1 MPKQI
6 KKCSIENENQLY
18 LSCDTKA
25 TGVKSMEQNN
35 YTTEKRKWKQLSEK
49 ERYKIEA
56 LSHSGLTAT
65 EIGKSLTPQRDRRT
79 IERELARGMTV
90 QLNSDLTEKTVYL
103 ADVGQ
108 RKHDEKAANKG
119 RGLKIGYDHKLAKQ
133 IEHKIKNEKWSPDT
147 IIDRIK
153 EQGLQFETSICTKTV
168 YNYIDK
174 GIFAEI
180 SNNDLWV
187 KKDGRKRNYKKV
199 RTVALNNKNG
209 KSITER
215 PKEADN
221 RTEQG
226 HWEIDLVV
234 GKQGTKPVI
243 LTLVE
248 RKSRKSLYVLLKNKT
263 QKEVISAIKRARRRV
278 GGNFDDLFKSITADN
293 GSEFLDS
300 EGIKRAAKCGEVYY
314 AHPYSSWERGSN
326 ENGNRILRRFVPKG
340 TDIGKLTVKELQRIE
355 DWVNNYPR
363 KIFGYKSAN
372 EMAAA

>member
-1 MPKQI
+1 MGQDKN
-6 KKCSIENENQLY
+6 S
-18 LSCDTKA
+18 TKA
-25 TGVKSMEQNN
+25 
-35 YTTEKRKWKQLSEK
+35 RKWKQLSEK

-56 LSHSGLTAT
+56 LSQQGLTPAA
-65 EIGKSLTPQRDRRT
+65 IGAVLNPRRDRRT
-79 IERELARGMTV
+79 IERELKRG
-90 QLNSDLTEKTVYL
+90 LTEQRDSQWRERYVYL

-108 RKHDEKAANKG
+108 RRHEERAANKG
-119 RGLKIGYDHKLAKQ
+119 RGLKIGHDHKLANH
-133 IEHKIKNEKWSPDT
+133 IEDKIKNEKWSPDV
-147 IIDRIK
+147 IVGRIK
-153 EQGLQFETSICTKTV
+153 AEGLEFQTSICTKTL

-174 GIFAEI
+174 GIFAGI
-180 SNNDLWV
+180 SNKDLWV
-187 KKDGRKRNYKKV
+187 KKDSKKRDYKKI

-215 PKEADN
+215 PKEAN
-221 RTEQG
+221 ERTEQG

-248 RKSRKSLYVLLKNKT
+248 RKTRKSLYVFVKNKT
-263 QKEVISAIKRARRRV
+263 HKEVIAAIKRVRRRA
-278 GGNFDDLFKSITADN
+278 GGNFNEVFKTITADN

-300 EGIKRAAKCGEVYY
+300 DAIKKAAKCGEVYY

-340 TDIGKLTVKELQRIE
+340 TDIAILTTKELERIE

-363 KIFGYKSAN
+363 KIFGYKTAN
-372 EMAAA
+372 EIAA